1 MIRKITLLL
10 LLAVQTLVAQVPAY
24 YQTLDLSE
32 TGENLKSQLTT
43 LISNHTEF
51 PYSSSATD
59 TWDILQECD
68 LESGTNVLLVYGYND
83 IDGISSNDRLRD
95 VSLMCNFSGSCVG
108 FWNREHVYPQS
119 LATPPLTTSS
129 AGSGTDLHNLR
140 AADTQ
145 MNSSRGNNVFDIGS
159 GDAGLTANGFYP
171 GDEFKGDVAR
181 IIMYMYTR
189 YPSQC
194 PANNV
199 GFGNSTYNIN
209 MPDILLEWNAEDPVS
224 PFEINR
230 NEVIFSYQGNRN
242 PYIDNPYLATI
253 IWGGPTAEDRWGG
266 TQDTRISFTEAELT
280 VTENEGSIN
289 LSVGITNPSAQNAT
303 TVQVV
308 LTAGDAAD
316 VGEYTTQTISFPA
329 GSSSNQTVSISITDD
344 FLVEGTETITFSLQ
358 QISGGTNA
366 AVGTNGSFDLSI
378 TDNDGVSSVIAIEDF
393 DASTPAWSND
403 IASQTFVDPDSSNQG
418 LFIQTA
424 SANNPN
430 FSGNTA
436 FGRDLE
442 GEAGEPT
449 LSPFTFTF
457 GAVDVSAY
465 EQVVLSFDYH
475 AFANADA
482 GSYEV
487 LLDGIGQGAVTF
499 FNDPDVAPGVNGTIT
514 VNIPNGTTTVA
525 LVLTGTL
532 NGASDVIELDNFK
545 LEGTLIPTPVDYT
558 YNGVSWSPQDPNGA
572 NSGLDNLTITSG
584 HAVISSTTT
593 VNRITIQPGAAL
605 TVTSGTTLTI
615 VDELL
620 MESVSTA
627 YASLI
632 LDGTINGNLRYER
645 YVNVIGGSG
654 GGGNDL
660 ITAPLSGQRF
670 EDFALANNGVL
681 AASGTIRAFA
691 PFNNGVGA
699 YQNYS
704 VVTHANTTI
713 GAGTGYRAATV
724 GGATLSFTGTAATG
738 TVSVD
743 ISAPQGSLGSWNL
756 IGNPYPSYIN
766 MAAFLS
772 HEVAPG
778 ISNLSLLANASG
790 IYGYD
795 GFASDGWDVVTLANA
810 GTRLMAPGQ
819 GFFVS
824 ANAAEVAAYNIEF
837 TPDMRTFGA
846 DDDFIAGRSQMPLY
860 LKLNAAAGSN
870 NYQTQFYF
878 NEQASEG
885 LDPGYDAQTWGGL
898 SNGFMLYS
906 HLPADNTGVPMA
918 LQALHPN
925 ALNDLIIPLGINSN
939 AGVQLTISISDSH
952 LPAGTEVYLEDV
964 VAQTYTPLH
973 QMDFMLTPGS
983 ALNGTG
989 RFFLRFGN
997 GTLSDNDFDTTALNI
1012 YHRPASGTVVIAGQL
1027 QHSGTAYL
1035 YDLQGRVVRTAALNT
1050 ATLEQQVDVNGLST
1064 GVYVLSFEQNGT
1076 VVSEKLVLK
1085 P

>member
-1 MIRKITLLL
+1 MLKNITLLL

-24 YQTLDLSE
+24 YQTLDLSQ

-59 TWDILQECD
+59 TWDILQVCD
-68 LESGTNVLLVYGYND
+68 LESGTDVLLVYGYND
-83 IDGISSNDRLRD
+83 TDGISSNDRLRD

-145 MNSSRGNNVFDIGS
+145 MNSTRNNNLFETGS

-199 GFGNSTYNIN
+199 GFGATTYNSNI
-209 MPDILLEWNAEDPVS
+209 PDILLEWNVEDPVS

-230 NEVIFSYQGNRN
+230 NEVVFSYQGNRN
-242 PYIDNPYLATI
+242 PYIDNPYLANV

-266 TQDTRISFTEAELT
+266 TQDTLISFTEAGLS
-280 VTENEGSIN
+280 VAENDGIIN
-289 LSVGITNPSAQNAT
+289 LTVGITNASAQNAT
-303 TVQVV
+303 TAQVV

-316 VGEYTTQTISFPA
+316 VGAYTTQSITFPA

-344 FLVEGTETITFSLQ
+344 LLVEGTETLTFSLQ

-366 AVGTNGSFDLSI
+366 AAGTTGNFDLSI
-378 TDNDGVSSVIAIEDF
+378 TDNDGVSVVIAIEDF
-393 DASTPAWSND
+393 DASTPAWTND

-424 SANNPN
+424 SGNHPN
-430 FSGNTA
+430 FTGNTA
-436 FGRDLE
+436 LGRDLE

-457 GAVDVSAY
+457 NAVNVSAY
-465 EQVVLSFDYH
+465 DAVVLSFDYH

-487 LLDGIGQGAVTF
+487 LLDDVGQGAVSF
-499 FNDPDVAPGVNGTIT
+499 FNDPDVAPGVNGTVS

-545 LEGTLIPTPVDYT
+545 LEGIFIPTPVDYT
-558 YNGVSWSPQDPNGA
+558 FDGVSWSPQDPNGA
-572 NSGLDNLTITSG
+572 TSGLDHLTITSG
-584 HAVISSTTT
+584 HAEISSTTT
-593 VNRITIQPGAAL
+593 VNRITVQPGAAL

-615 VDELL
+615 MDELL
-620 MESVSTA
+620 LESVSTA

-632 LDGTINGNLRYER
+632 LDGAITGNLRYER
-645 YVNVIGGSG
+645 YVNVIGVS
-654 GGGNDL
+654 GGNDL
-660 ITAPLSGQRF
+660 ITPPLSGQRF
-670 EDFALANNGVL
+670 EDFALANDGEL
-681 AASGTIRAFA
+681 AAWGNIRAFA

-704 VVTHANTTI
+704 VVTHANTTMS
-713 GAGTGYRAATV
+713 AGTGYRAATV

-738 TVSVD
+738 IVSVD
-743 ISAPQGSLGSWNL
+743 ISAPQGLLGSWNL

-778 ISNLSLLANASG
+778 VSNLSLLANPSG

-810 GTRLMAPGQ
+810 GSRLMAPGQ

-824 ANAAEVAAYNIEF
+824 ANAAAVAAYNIEF

-846 DDDFIAGRSQMPLY
+846 DDDFIAGRSETPLY
-860 LKLNAAAGSN
+860 LKLNATAGSN

-898 SNGFMLYS
+898 VSGFMLYS
-906 HLPADNTGVPMA
+906 HLPVDNTGVPMA
-918 LQALHPN
+918 LQALHPD
-925 ALNDLIIPLGINSN
+925 AVNDLIIPLGINSD
-939 AGVQLTISISDSH
+939 AGEQLTISISESH
-952 LPAGTEVYLEDV
+952 LPTGTEVYLEDTV
-964 VAQTYTPLH
+964 QQTYTPLH
-973 QMDFMLTPGS
+973 EMDFILTPGS
-983 ALNGTG
+983 SLNGTG

-997 GTLSDNDFDTTALNI
+997 GTLSNDDFDTEALNI
-1012 YHRPASGTVVIAGQL
+1012 YHQPASGTVVIAGQL
-1027 QHSGTAYL
+1027 QHNSMAYL
-1035 YDLQGRVVRTAALNT
+1035 YDLQGRVVRTTALKVAA
-1050 ATLEQQVDVNGLST
+1050 LEQQVDVNGLST

-1076 VVSEKLVLK
+1076 VVSEKLILR
-1085 P
+1085 